1 MANTSA
7 KGENKMEITNYQP
20 TQNEMKDILI
30 SKIKHYKNVDI
41 KIKEV
46 TNAVGIFYAI
56 TTYIKLDEI
65 SNGVFH
71 SATLKTVSYN
81 KRTVNIKCVF
91 SDNEN
96 LIRDME
102 INRDSVFQCFRD
114 IAPDTITTISLEKFN
129 DQSDKTH
136 VRIIASTIKGSSL
149 IYIYKRLMDFVNVI
163 NEKYGN
169 LVTTPIKDIPINSI
183 NSINSIIEP
192 EPVEIKKTIVEE
204 IKKPI
209 VPIVEEIKK
218 IEKIEKV
225 EEIKKQVTKP
235 IISSFALS
243 DQIIK
248 DLEVEEVRLQAILDN
263 IRLLK
268 QTQLKCLEHTNTIK
282 IHSVTPVNINAN
294 ASVVENV
301 GTDTATATA
310 TSIPPTFA
318 SKVKNSSKQ

>member
-91 SDNEN
+91 SDNDN

-149 IYIYKRLMDFVNVI
+149 IYIYKRLMDFVTII

-169 LVTTPIKDIPINSI
+169 LVTTPIKDLP
-183 NSINSIIEP
+183 INSIIEP
-192 EPVEIKKTIVEE
+192 IEIKKPIVPIVEE
-204 IKKPI
+204 IKKPIVLI

-218 IEKIEKV
+218 IEKIEKI

-235 IISSFALS
+235 IISTFALS

-268 QTQLKCLEHTNTIK
+268 QTQIKCMETTNTIK
-282 IHSVTPVNINAN
+282 NHSVTPVNTNVNAN
-294 ASVVENV
+294 AS
-301 GTDTATATA
+301 TDTNNTTF
-310 TSIPPTFA
+310 IPPTFA

>member
-1 MANTSA
+1 MANTNS
-7 KGENKMEITNYQP
+7 KTIGENKMEITNYQP

-169 LVTTPIKDIPINSI
+169 LVTTPIKDIPIN
-183 NSINSIIEP
+183 NII
-192 EPVEIKKTIVEE
+192 EPVEIKKTIV
-204 IKKPI
+204 PI
-209 VPIVEEIKK
+209 VSIVEEIKK
-218 IEKIEKV
+218 VEKIEKVEKV

-294 ASVVENV
+294 ANANASASVVENA
-301 GTDTATATA
+301 GTDTA

>member
-1 MANTSA
+1 MANTSSKTIA
-7 KGENKMEITNYQP
+7 KTIAKTENKTEIINYQP

-46 TNAVGIFYAI
+46 TNPVGIFYAI

-65 SNGVFH
+65 SNGIFH

-96 LIRDME
+96 LIHDME

-149 IYIYKRLMDFVNVI
+149 IYVYKRLMDFVNVI

-169 LVTTPIKDIPINSI
+169 LVTVPIKDIPINH
-183 NSINSIIEP
+183 
-192 EPVEIKKTIVEE
+192 
-204 IKKPI
+204 
-209 VPIVEEIKK
+209 
-218 IEKIEKV
+218 
-225 EEIKKQVTKP
+225 
-235 IISSFALS
+235 
-243 DQIIK
+243 IIK
-248 DLEVEEVRLQAILDN
+248 N
-263 IRLLK
+263 IELLI
-268 QTQLKCLEHTNTIK
+268 NIK
-282 IHSVTPVNINAN
+282 IIW
-294 ASVVENV
+294 
-301 GTDTATATA
+301 
-310 TSIPPTFA
+310 
-318 SKVKNSSKQ
+318 